1 MRLAFLSAI
10 LLVAVAYSWVAF
22 AQMHFLGV
30 TGRLGP
36 GFFPRLI
43 GAGLIGFC
51 LLSIPFDLRR
61 MREDDIASEHWGTV
75 FTVIAMSAGLVALF
89 MLVGGTIGMALF
101 LLVTLSILNRG
112 NIVQNIL
119 VALLLP
125 AGIYYLFDVWL
136 NASMPEGLLQL
147 PL

>member
-1 MRLAFLSAI
+1 MRLAFLFAI
-10 LLVAVAYSWVAF
+10 LLVGAAYAWVAF
-22 AQMHFLGV
+22 AQLHFLGV

-43 GAGLIGFC
+43 GAGLIATC
-51 LLSIPFDLRR
+51 LLCIPFDLRR
-61 MREDDIASEHWGTV
+61 MRHDDIASAHWGTV
-75 FTVIAMSAGLVALF
+75 ATVIALSAGLVALF
-89 MLVGGTIGMALF
+89 MLLGGTVGMALF

-112 NIVQNIL
+112 HVVQNVL

-136 NASMPEGLLQL
+136 NASMPEGLLAL
-147 PL
+147 PI